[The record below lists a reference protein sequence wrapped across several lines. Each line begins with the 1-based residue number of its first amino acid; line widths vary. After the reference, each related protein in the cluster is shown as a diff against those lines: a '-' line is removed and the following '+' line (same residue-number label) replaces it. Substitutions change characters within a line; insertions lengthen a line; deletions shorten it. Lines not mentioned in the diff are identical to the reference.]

1 MIVINPDDTVH
12 QLVFIPR
19 YDIESVTL
27 ILRNKE
33 TNETETTTQST
44 TYANG
49 YMTISLTKTVLETQ
63 SYEMEVRDDETVLFR
78 DKIFCTDQTDLENYQ
93 VNPDIIRY

>member
-1 MIVINPDDTVH
+1 MIVINPDNTVH
-12 QLVFIPR
+12 ELIFIPR
-19 YDIESVTL
+19 YDVESVTL

-33 TNETETTTQST
+33 TDETETTTQGT

-49 YMTISLTKTVLETQ
+49 YMTISLTKDVLETQ
-63 SYEMEVRDDETVLFR
+63 SYEMEVRDEETVLFR
-78 DKIFCTDQTDLENYQ
+78 DKIFCTSQTDLENYQ